1 MTKSYKVR
9 LEPNNKQHA
18 RMTQFAGAAR
28 FAYNWAL
35 EQQDKNHKEGGKFL
49 SDCDLRKQFIHS
61 INKLTSGF
69 MI

>member
-1 MTKSYKVR
+1 
-9 LEPNNKQHA
+9 
-18 RMTQFAGAAR
+18 MTQFAGAAR